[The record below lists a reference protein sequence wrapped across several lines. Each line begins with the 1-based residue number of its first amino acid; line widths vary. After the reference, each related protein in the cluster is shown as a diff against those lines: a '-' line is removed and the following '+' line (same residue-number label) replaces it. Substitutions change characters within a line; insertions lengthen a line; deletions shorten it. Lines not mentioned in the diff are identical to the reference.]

1 MIGIRTVVSKQWHNA
16 IPTNPVC
23 AAFVWGHVISSML
36 SIAWF
41 TQNSVLHFWHD
52 PFLPKKKCELEAHP
66 HWVFHTVHQPVKRS
80 VQICFGIFG
89 GRFPYVSPTSG
100 DIFQPAKELVAMI
113 STVWSEPHFLTPGT
127 QSHVGWKMMLLS
139 NHGTTINYKH
149 GQKQKHT
156 HKKNVIR
163 LELFKSF
170 VVIAFCVLF
179 HAFSCFCLWLVLSF
193 FSSSPTPFNN
203 KPPATPKKR
212 TSFWRGMQQNPPNPP
227 SSSKRPCK
235 LGCFQYKGLAK
246 PGKFFD
252 DDYPPKHPTPRFV
265 GGWTNPVEILIS

>member
-1 MIGIRTVVSKQWHNA
+1 MV
-16 IPTNPVC
+16 
-23 AAFVWGHVISSML
+23 FVWGHVISSML
-36 SIAWF
+36 NIAWF

-66 HWVFHTVHQPVKRS
+66 HWVFHTVHRPVKRS

-100 DIFQPAKELVAMI
+100 DIFQPAKEPVAMI
-113 STVWSEPHFLTPGT
+113 STVRSEPHFLTPGT

-179 HAFSCFCLWLVLSF
+179 HAFSCFCLWLVLIF
-193 FSSSPTPFNN
+193 FLHLPHLLTTNPPQLPKKGRHFGGGCNKTLQSTTLLKETLQTGMFPIQRSCQTWEIFWWLPTQTPF
-203 KPPATPKKR
+203 PP
-212 TSFWRGMQQNPPNPP
+212 
-227 SSSKRPCK
+227 
-235 LGCFQYKGLAK
+235 GLLVVELTQL
-246 PGKFFD
+246 
-252 DDYPPKHPTPRFV
+252 KHI
-265 GGWTNPVEILIS
+265 N